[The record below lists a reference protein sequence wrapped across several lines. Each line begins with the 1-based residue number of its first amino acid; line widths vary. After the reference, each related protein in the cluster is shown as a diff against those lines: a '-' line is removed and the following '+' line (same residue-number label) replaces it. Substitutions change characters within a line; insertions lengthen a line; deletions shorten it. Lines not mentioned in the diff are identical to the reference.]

1 MAVSL
6 ASGMAELL
14 KAAPSLTWSNV
25 NDLVTSFFTCQ
36 TYTKPDFK
44 GSPEFF
50 SFVFFFSEW
59 MLEDD
64 KRNQR
69 PFLER

>member
-36 TYTKPDFK
+36 TYTKQDFK

-50 SFVFFFSEW
+50 SFFS
-59 MLEDD
+59 
-64 KRNQR
+64 
-69 PFLER
+69 FLF